1 MSLSKSTSARLD
13 THEAVCEER
22 WKETIIRIRRL
33 EHIVLGSGGA
43 TILLLVGLL
52 LKQGVII
59 DPVTAIATA
68 TTAFNLIKKGFQ
80 AGRDVEGMYGDI
92 GRWMGAISDVNHAEK
107 MSKNPPL
114 FKKLFAGSSVEQEAM
129 DAFASKKKAEAM
141 EEELRN
147 WINLTHGPNAW
158 NELLKMQIKI
168 RKQRQDQVYAQQEFR
183 KKVIEIVSICVG
195 ATIVGAGL
203 IWIIYLVYQK
213 RTNNL

>member
-1 MSLSKSTSARLD
+1 
-13 THEAVCEER
+13 
-22 WKETIIRIRRL
+22 
-33 EHIVLGSGGA
+33 
-43 TILLLVGLL
+43 
-52 LKQGVII
+52 
-59 DPVTAIATA
+59 
-68 TTAFNLIKKGFQ
+68 
-80 AGRDVEGMYGDI
+80 MYGDI

-107 MSKNPPL
+107 MAKNPPL

-158 NELLKMQIKI
+158 SDLLKMQTKI
-168 RKQRQDQVYAQQEFR
+168 RLQRQKQIYAQQEFR
-183 KKVIEIVSICVG
+183 KKVIEIVSVCVG